1 LAFDIRHA
9 EAIVARVTHSAGL
22 LLYRR
27 SQSEPEVLLVHPGG
41 PFWIKKDDGAWS
53 IPKGLYEENE
63 DPLRA
68 ARREFAEETG
78 CHADGAFIELGSFK
92 QPGGKIISAWA
103 LEGDFDVGSLR
114 SNTFS
119 IEWPPRSGRIETF
132 SEVDR
137 AEWFTPPVARKK
149 IVKGQIEIIDAL
161 FDKLTMQSGG

>member
-1 LAFDIRHA
+1 V
-9 EAIVARVTHSAGL
+9 EVETIVARVIRSAGL
-22 LLYRR
+22 LMYRR
-27 SQSEPEVLLVHPGG
+27 SQPEPEVLLVHPGG

-78 CHADGAFIELGSFK
+78 CHANGDFMELCSFK

-119 IEWPPRSGRIETF
+119 IEWPPRSGRMETF
-132 SEVDR
+132 PEVDR
-137 AEWFTPPVARKK
+137 AEWFTPPVAGKK
-149 IVKGQIEIIDAL
+149 LVKGQVEIIDAL
-161 FDKLTMQSGG
+161 LGELMIRSSGRLRF